1 MKISFPNIF
10 IFVFGQEFDIRVTL
24 SIDVLGLLGE
34 GEARSAE
41 DTFKLE
47 DKREEVAAGC
57 EVKELREFEG
67 KTSKDIIE

>member
-1 MKISFPNIF
+1 MS
-10 IFVFGQEFDIRVTL
+10 R
-24 SIDVLGLLGE
+24 DVLGLLGE

-41 DTFKLE
+41 DIFKLE
-47 DKREEVAAGC
+47 VKRKEDAAGC